1 MALGWRRSTSFHE
14 LPNPYDRL
22 NLEIVGACF
31 ALNPAKTRTYNDRD
45 AFFHA
50 PEYCADRHAGRTEGY
65 T

>member
-14 LPNPYDRL
+14 LPNRYDRL

-31 ALNPAKTRTYNDRD
+31 ALNQRKPGHTMTVMP
-45 AFFHA
+45 FFHA